1 MNLFSSVE
9 GEDDVFHFL
18 VEKFNRLV
26 VQKERIGRS
35 REQEFLS
42 DLGGLLL
49 GVIDGLF
56 EHGKIHERFAAEK
69 VHFEDLALPAVCD
82 EEIHRRLS
90 GLLAH
95 ELAGGVIRALVRK
108 AVAAAKIAVVADM
121 NTERL
126 YLVALHGI
134 GLYLFLEQKSL
145 FFEPLHVRE
154 DIFDFLVGDISNI
167 DGLSLL
173 FGAEIIR
180 GGLVAF
186 VQGAAAHVVDIVFIA
201 IVENVYH
208 KILFDG
214 KKGA

>member
-1 MNLFSSVE
+1 MNRNF
-9 GEDDVFHFL
+9 F
-18 VEKFNRLV
+18 
-26 VQKERIGRS
+26 
-35 REQEFLS
+35 
-42 DLGGLLL
+42 LL
-49 GVIDGLF
+49 GVIDRLF
-56 EHGKIHERFAAEK
+56 NHGEIHQRLAAEK
-69 VHFEDLALPAVCD
+69 IHFEDFSPAAVFD
-82 EEIHRRLS
+82 EKIHRRFR
-90 GLLAH
+90 GFLAH
-95 ELAGGVIRALVRK
+95 ELAGGMIRALVRE